1 MELTR
6 KIEKTIDDF
15 ILNSGEREKN
25 NIHKSLLINGLRQVG
40 KTHTIRKCLN
50 LLIDDLS
57 IIVSSF
63 KNKDF
68 VATSIHLME
77 LINYISFRAKMALF
91 DCKK

>member
-50 LLIDDLS
+50 LPIDDLPV
-57 IIVSSF
+57 IVSSF

-68 VATSIHLME
+68 VVTSIHLIE
-77 LINYISFRAKMALF
+77 LT
-91 DCKK
+91 